1 MSLFI
6 SNDEI
11 ADSIAPKILE
21 ILQKQLAA
29 SVSLNSDGMCQKRQI
44 QEIATEIAN
53 VANQMKAFKL
63 DPNNPMIKLVV
74 PSEVNF

>member
-6 SNDEI
+6 QNDEL

-44 QEIATEIAN
+44 QEIASEIAN
-53 VANQMKAFKL
+53 VASQMKAFRI

-74 PSEVNF
+74 PSEVKF